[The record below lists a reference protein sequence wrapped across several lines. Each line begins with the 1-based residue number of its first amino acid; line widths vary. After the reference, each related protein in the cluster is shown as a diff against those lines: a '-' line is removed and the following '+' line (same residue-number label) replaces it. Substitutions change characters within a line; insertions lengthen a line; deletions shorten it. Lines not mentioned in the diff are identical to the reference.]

1 MQKNYAFIDMQNL
14 YSALEQQGWRMDWK
28 KFFVFLEEKHQ
39 VRLAYIFMG
48 FLPENRR
55 FYQFLQKI
63 GYKLIFKEVSIL
75 NGKVKGNVD
84 VELAVQTMIDL
95 PRYDQAIIVSNDGDF
110 SYLVKYLISKQKLKL
125 VLSSSPQQSSGFL
138 KKIAKEKI
146 IFLDDKRALLSYKKS
161 RKS

>member
-14 YSALEQQGWRMDWK
+14 YSALEQQGWKMDWK

-48 FLPENRR
+48 FLPENTH

-63 GYKLIFKEVSIL
+63 GYKLIFKEVGVF

-95 PRYDQAIIVSNDGDF
+95 PHYDQAIIVSNDGDF
-110 SYLVKYLISKQKLKL
+110 SYLVKYLIYKQKLKF
-125 VLSSSPQQSSGFL
+125 VLCSSPRQSSGFL
-138 KKIAKEKI
+138 KKIAKKKI
-146 IFLDDKRALLSYKKS
+146 VFLDDKKALLSYEKKS
-161 RKS
+161 